1 MLDTARSRIWEAMRI
16 GPQWLLRD
24 TEDPLLDEMTKKRLA
39 PAPVRETPAE
49 ASASVRTPASAS
61 PASRVVPPRTPVTHR
76 APRAGAAQHPV
87 AGGSAT
93 RTAENVIP
101 IVSMPE
107 ATVEAAKT
115 ADWETLRGLADACRV
130 CPMGSTRQHMVFAE
144 EGREARFVIVGEAPG
159 GEEDFQGI
167 PFVGK
172 SGQLLTAMLNVLG
185 IERRKDVTILNVLKC
200 RPPGNRNPKPDEVA
214 ACSVF
219 LRRQL
224 EILQPDVLF
233 LMGRFAVTSLLNLP
247 PDSSIGRTRGT
258 IYQVRVG
265 AKMVPAVT
273 TYHPSYLLRRPEE
286 KAKAWEDLVLLK
298 QTLARAG
305 ITFGKKDD

>member
-1 MLDTARSRIWEAMRI
+1 MLDTARSRIWEAMQI

-39 PAPVRETPAE
+39 PAPVGETPAE
-49 ASASVRTPASAS
+49 APASVRTAAPA
-61 PASRVVPPRTPVTHR
+61 PASRVAPSRAPVTHR
-76 APRAGAAQHPV
+76 APRAGAATHPV
-87 AGGSAT
+87 EGTSARAADT
-93 RTAENVIP
+93 VIP
-101 IVSMPE
+101 IVTMPE
-107 ATVEAAKT
+107 ATAAAAKT
-115 ADWETLRGLADACRV
+115 ADWETLRGLADACRA
-130 CPMGSTRQHMVFAE
+130 CPMGATRQHMVFAE

-185 IERRKDVTILNVLKC
+185 IERRKDVAILNVLKC

-247 PDSSIGRTRGT
+247 PESSIGRTRGT
-258 IYQVRVG
+258 IYEVRVG

-305 ITFGKKDD
+305 IVFGGKED

>member
-1 MLDTARSRIWEAMRI
+1 MLDTARSRIWEAMQI

-39 PAPVRETPAE
+39 PAPVGETPAE
-49 ASASVRTPASAS
+49 APASVRTAAPA
-61 PASRVVPPRTPVTHR
+61 PASRVAPSRAPVTHR
-76 APRAGAAQHPV
+76 APRAGAATHPV
-87 AGGSAT
+87 EGTSARAADT
-93 RTAENVIP
+93 VIS
-101 IVSMPE
+101 IVTMPE
-107 ATVEAAKT
+107 ATAAAAKT
-115 ADWETLRGLADACRV
+115 ADWETLRGLADACRA
-130 CPMGSTRQHMVFAE
+130 CPMGATRQHMVFAE

-247 PDSSIGRTRGT
+247 PESSIGRTRGT
-258 IYQVRVG
+258 IYEVRVG

-305 ITFGKKDD
+305 IVFGGKED

>member
-1 MLDTARSRIWEAMRI
+1 MLDTARSRIWEAMQI

-39 PAPVRETPAE
+39 PAPVRET
-49 ASASVRTPASAS
+49 SAQAPASLAS
-61 PASRVVPPRTPVTHR
+61 PRAPVTHR
-76 APRAGAAQHPV
+76 APRAGASSHPV
-87 AGGSAT
+87 AAT
-93 RTAENVIP
+93 GAARAGENVIQ
-101 IVSMPE
+101 IVTLPE
-107 ATVEAAKT
+107 ETVTAAKT
-115 ADWETLRGLADACRV
+115 ADWETLRSLADACRA

-258 IYQVRVG
+258 IYEVRVG

-305 ITFGKKDD
+305 ITFGKKDA

>member
-39 PAPVRETPAE
+39 PAPVRETTAQAPA
-49 ASASVRTPASAS
+49 AARPFAPASAS
-61 PASRVVPPRTPVTHR
+61 PASRVAPPRTPVTHR
-76 APRAGAAQHPV
+76 APRAGAAAHTV
-87 AGGSAT
+87 ASTSRVAD
-93 RTAENVIP
+93 NVIP

-107 ATVEAAKT
+107 ATAAAAKT

-258 IYQVRVG
+258 IYEVRVG

-305 ITFGKKDD
+305 ITFGKKDA

>member
-1 MLDTARSRIWEAMRI
+1 MLDTARSRIWEAMQI

-39 PAPVRETPAE
+39 PAPVRET
-49 ASASVRTPASAS
+49 SAQVPASTRTGASS
-61 PASRVVPPRTPVTHR
+61 PASLASPWASVTHR
-76 APRAGAAQHPV
+76 APSAGAASHPV
-87 AGGSAT
+87 AGAA
-93 RTAENVIP
+93 RAAENVIP
-101 IVSMPE
+101 VVTMPE
-107 ATVEAAKT
+107 ETATAAKT
-115 ADWETLRGLADACRV
+115 ADWETLRSLADACRA

-258 IYQVRVG
+258 IYEVRVG

-286 KAKAWEDLVLLK
+286 KAKAWEDLVFLK

-305 ITFGKKDD
+305 ITFGKKDA

>member
-1 MLDTARSRIWEAMRI
+1 MLDAARSRIWEAMQI

-39 PAPVRETPAE
+39 PAPVGETPAE
-49 ASASVRTPASAS
+49 APASVRTAAPA
-61 PASRVVPPRTPVTHR
+61 PASRVAPSRAPVTHR
-76 APRAGAAQHPV
+76 APRAGAATHPV
-87 AGGSAT
+87 EGTSARAADT
-93 RTAENVIP
+93 VIS
-101 IVSMPE
+101 IVTMPE
-107 ATVEAAKT
+107 ATAAAAKT
-115 ADWETLRGLADACRV
+115 ADWETLRGLADACRA
-130 CPMGSTRQHMVFAE
+130 CPMGATRQHMVFAE

-247 PDSSIGRTRGT
+247 PESSIGRTRGT
-258 IYQVRVG
+258 IYEVRVG

-305 ITFGKKDD
+305 IVFGGKED

>member
-39 PAPVRETPAE
+39 PAPVRETSAE
-49 ASASVRTPASAS
+49 APASVRTPASAS
-61 PASRVVPPRTPVTHR
+61 PAARTAPPRAPVTHR
-76 APRAGAAQHPV
+76 APRAGIAQHPV
-87 AGGSAT
+87 AGASAA

-101 IVSMPE
+101 IVSMSE
-107 ATVEAAKT
+107 ATAEAAKT
-115 ADWETLRGLADACRV
+115 ADWVTLRSLADACRV

-185 IERRKDVTILNVLKC
+185 VERRKDVTILNVLKC

-247 PDSSIGRTRGT
+247 PESSIGRTRGT
-258 IYQVRVG
+258 IYEVRVG

-305 ITFGKKDD
+305 IVFGGKED

>member
-1 MLDTARSRIWEAMRI
+1 MLDTARSRIWEAMQI

-39 PAPVRETPAE
+39 PAPVRET
-49 ASASVRTPASAS
+49 SAQAPASARTGASS
-61 PASRVVPPRTPVTHR
+61 PASLASPRASVTHR
-76 APRAGAAQHPV
+76 APRAGAASHPV
-87 AGGSAT
+87 AGAA
-93 RTAENVIP
+93 RAAENVIP
-101 IVSMPE
+101 IVTMPE
-107 ATVEAAKT
+107 ETATAAKT
-115 ADWETLRGLADACRV
+115 ADWETLRSLADACRA

-258 IYQVRVG
+258 IYEVRVG

-286 KAKAWEDLVLLK
+286 KSKAWEDLVLLK
-298 QTLARAG
+298 QTLARVG
-305 ITFGKKDD
+305 ITFGKKDA

>member
-1 MLDTARSRIWEAMRI
+1 MLDTARSRIWEAMQI

-39 PAPVRETPAE
+39 PAPARETV
-49 ASASVRTPASAS
+49 VRPNAPLSGTPAA

-76 APRAGAAQHPV
+76 APRAGAATHPA
-87 AGGSAT
+87 AGTSA
-93 RTAENVIP
+93 RPADNVIP
-101 IVSMPE
+101 IVTMPE
-107 ATVEAAKT
+107 ATMEAAKS
-115 ADWETLRGLADACRV
+115 ADWETLRGLADACRA

-247 PDSSIGRTRGT
+247 PESSIGRTRGT
-258 IYQVRVG
+258 IYEVRVG

-286 KAKAWEDLVLLK
+286 KAKSWEDLVLLK

-305 ITFGKKDD
+305 ITFGKKDA

>member
-39 PAPVRETPAE
+39 PAPVGETLAE
-49 ASASVRTPASAS
+49 APASVRTAAPA
-61 PASRVVPPRTPVTHR
+61 PASRVAPSRAPVTHR
-76 APRAGAAQHPV
+76 APRAGAATHPV
-87 AGGSAT
+87 EGTSARAADT
-93 RTAENVIP
+93 VIP
-101 IVSMPE
+101 IVTMPE
-107 ATVEAAKT
+107 ATAAAAKT
-115 ADWETLRGLADACRV
+115 ADWETLRGLADACRA
-130 CPMGSTRQHMVFAE
+130 CPMGATRQHMVFAE

-247 PDSSIGRTRGT
+247 PESSIGRTRGT
-258 IYQVRVG
+258 IYEVRVG

-305 ITFGKKDD
+305 IVFGKKED

>member
-1 MLDTARSRIWEAMRI
+1 MLDTARSRIWEAMQI

-39 PAPVRETPAE
+39 PAPVRETRAE
-49 ASASVRTPASAS
+49 APASARTS
-61 PASRVVPPRTPVTHR
+61 APAPASHASPRAPVTHR
-76 APRAGAAQHPV
+76 APRAGAASHPV
-87 AGGSAT
+87 AGAPRAGET
-93 RTAENVIP
+93 VIP
-101 IVSMPE
+101 IVTMPE
-107 ATVEAAKT
+107 ETAAAART
-115 ADWETLRGLADACRV
+115 ADWETLRGLADACRA
-130 CPMGSTRQHMVFAE
+130 CPMGATRQHMVFAE

-247 PDSSIGRTRGT
+247 PESSIGRTRGT
-258 IYQVRVG
+258 IYEVRVG

-305 ITFGKKDD
+305 IVFGKKDD

>member
-1 MLDTARSRIWEAMRI
+1 MLDTARSRIWEAMQI

-39 PAPVRETPAE
+39 PAPVGETPAE
-49 ASASVRTPASAS
+49 APASVRTAAPA
-61 PASRVVPPRTPVTHR
+61 PASRVAPSRAPVTHR
-76 APRAGAAQHPV
+76 APRAGAATHPV
-87 AGGSAT
+87 EGTSARAADT
-93 RTAENVIP
+93 VIP
-101 IVSMPE
+101 IVTMSE
-107 ATVEAAKT
+107 ATAAAAKT
-115 ADWETLRGLADACRV
+115 ADWETLRSLADACRV

-247 PDSSIGRTRGT
+247 PESSIGRTRGT
-258 IYQVRVG
+258 IYEVRVG

-305 ITFGKKDD
+305 IVFGGKED

>member
-39 PAPVRETPAE
+39 PAPVGETPAE
-49 ASASVRTPASAS
+49 APASVRTAAPA
-61 PASRVVPPRTPVTHR
+61 PASRVAPSRAPVTHR
-76 APRAGAAQHPV
+76 APRAGAATHPV
-87 AGGSAT
+87 EGTSARAADT
-93 RTAENVIP
+93 VIS
-101 IVSMPE
+101 IVTMPE
-107 ATVEAAKT
+107 ATAAAAKT
-115 ADWETLRGLADACRV
+115 ADWETLRGLADACRA
-130 CPMGSTRQHMVFAE
+130 CPMGATRQHMVFAE

-247 PDSSIGRTRGT
+247 PESSIGRTRGT
-258 IYQVRVG
+258 IYEVRVG

-305 ITFGKKDD
+305 IVFGGKED

>member
-1 MLDTARSRIWEAMRI
+1 MLDTARSRIWEAMQI

-39 PAPVRETPAE
+39 PAPVGETPAE
-49 ASASVRTPASAS
+49 APASVRTAAPA
-61 PASRVVPPRTPVTHR
+61 PASRVAPSRAPVTHR
-76 APRAGAAQHPV
+76 APRAGAATHPV
-87 AGGSAT
+87 EGTSARAADT
-93 RTAENVIP
+93 VIS
-101 IVSMPE
+101 IVTMPE
-107 ATVEAAKT
+107 ATAAAAKT
-115 ADWETLRGLADACRV
+115 ADWETLRGLADACRA
-130 CPMGSTRQHMVFAE
+130 CPMGATRQHMVFAE

-258 IYQVRVG
+258 IYEVRVG

-305 ITFGKKDD
+305 IVFGKKDA

>member
-39 PAPVRETPAE
+39 PAPVGETPAE
-49 ASASVRTPASAS
+49 APASVRTAAPA
-61 PASRVVPPRTPVTHR
+61 PASRVAPSRAPVTHR
-76 APRAGAAQHPV
+76 APRAGAATHPV
-87 AGGSAT
+87 EGTSARAADT
-93 RTAENVIP
+93 VIP
-101 IVSMPE
+101 IVTMPE
-107 ATVEAAKT
+107 ATAAAAKT
-115 ADWETLRGLADACRV
+115 ADWETLRGLADACRA
-130 CPMGSTRQHMVFAE
+130 CPMGATRQHMVFAE

-247 PDSSIGRTRGT
+247 PESSIGRTRGT
-258 IYQVRVG
+258 IYEVRVG

-305 ITFGKKDD
+305 IVFGGKED

>member
-39 PAPVRETPAE
+39 PAPVGETPAE
-49 ASASVRTPASAS
+49 APASVRTAAQA
-61 PASRVVPPRTPVTHR
+61 PASRVAPSRAPVTHR
-76 APRAGAAQHPV
+76 APRAGAATHPV
-87 AGGSAT
+87 EGTSARAADT
-93 RTAENVIP
+93 VIP
-101 IVSMPE
+101 IVTMPE
-107 ATVEAAKT
+107 ATAAAAKT
-115 ADWETLRGLADACRV
+115 ADWETLRGLADACRA
-130 CPMGSTRQHMVFAE
+130 CPMGATRQHMVFAE

-247 PDSSIGRTRGT
+247 PESSIGRTRGT
-258 IYQVRVG
+258 IYEVRVG

-298 QTLARAG
+298 QTLARVG
-305 ITFGKKDD
+305 IVFGKKDD

>member
-1 MLDTARSRIWEAMRI
+1 MLDTARSRIWEAMQI

-39 PAPVRETPAE
+39 PAPVGETPAE
-49 ASASVRTPASAS
+49 APASVRTAAPA
-61 PASRVVPPRTPVTHR
+61 PASRVAPSRAPVTHR
-76 APRAGAAQHPV
+76 APRAGAATHPV
-87 AGGSAT
+87 EGTSARAADT
-93 RTAENVIP
+93 VIS
-101 IVSMPE
+101 IVTMPE
-107 ATVEAAKT
+107 ATAAAAKT
-115 ADWETLRGLADACRV
+115 ADWETLRGLADACRA
-130 CPMGSTRQHMVFAE
+130 CPMGATRQHMVFAE

-247 PDSSIGRTRGT
+247 PESSIGRTRGT
-258 IYQVRVG
+258 IYEVRVG

-305 ITFGKKDD
+305 IFFGGKED

>member
-1 MLDTARSRIWEAMRI
+1 MLDTARSRIWEAMQI

-39 PAPVRETPAE
+39 PAPVGETPAE
-49 ASASVRTPASAS
+49 APASVRTAAPA
-61 PASRVVPPRTPVTHR
+61 PASRVAPSRAPVTHR
-76 APRAGAAQHPV
+76 APRAGAATHPV
-87 AGGSAT
+87 EGTSARAADT
-93 RTAENVIP
+93 VIP
-101 IVSMPE
+101 IVTMPE
-107 ATVEAAKT
+107 ATAAAAKT
-115 ADWETLRGLADACRV
+115 ADWETLRGLADACRA
-130 CPMGSTRQHMVFAE
+130 CPMGATRQHMVFAE

-247 PDSSIGRTRGT
+247 PESSIGRTRGT
-258 IYQVRVG
+258 IYDDRVG

-305 ITFGKKDD
+305 IVFGKKDV

>member
-39 PAPVRETPAE
+39 PAPVGETPAE
-49 ASASVRTPASAS
+49 APASVRTAAPA
-61 PASRVVPPRTPVTHR
+61 PASRVAPSRAPVTHR
-76 APRAGAAQHPV
+76 APRAGAATHPV
-87 AGGSAT
+87 EGTSARAADT
-93 RTAENVIP
+93 VIP
-101 IVSMPE
+101 IVTMPE
-107 ATVEAAKT
+107 ATAAAAKT
-115 ADWETLRGLADACRV
+115 ADWETLRGLADACRA
-130 CPMGSTRQHMVFAE
+130 CPMGATRQHMVFAE

-258 IYQVRVG
+258 IYEVRVG

-298 QTLARAG
+298 QTLAQAG
-305 ITFGKKDD
+305 ITFGKKDA

>member
-39 PAPVRETPAE
+39 PAPVGETPAE
-49 ASASVRTPASAS
+49 APASVRTAAPA
-61 PASRVVPPRTPVTHR
+61 PASRVAPSRAPVTHR
-76 APRAGAAQHPV
+76 APRAGAATHPV
-87 AGGSAT
+87 EGTSARAADT
-93 RTAENVIP
+93 VIP
-101 IVSMPE
+101 IVTMPE
-107 ATVEAAKT
+107 ATAAAAKT
-115 ADWETLRGLADACRV
+115 ADWETLRGLADACRA
-130 CPMGSTRQHMVFAE
+130 CPMGATRQHMVFAE

-185 IERRKDVTILNVLKC
+185 VERRKDVTILNVLKC

-247 PDSSIGRTRGT
+247 PESSIGRTRGT
-258 IYQVRVG
+258 IYEVRVG

-305 ITFGKKDD
+305 IFFGGKED

>member
-39 PAPVRETPAE
+39 PAPVGETPAE
-49 ASASVRTPASAS
+49 APASVRTAAPA
-61 PASRVVPPRTPVTHR
+61 PASRVAPSRAPVTHR
-76 APRAGAAQHPV
+76 APRAGAATHPV
-87 AGGSAT
+87 EGTSARAADT
-93 RTAENVIP
+93 VIP
-101 IVSMPE
+101 IVTMPE
-107 ATVEAAKT
+107 ATAAAAKT
-115 ADWETLRGLADACRV
+115 ADWETLRGLADACRA
-130 CPMGSTRQHMVFAE
+130 CPMGATRQHMVFAE

-247 PDSSIGRTRGT
+247 PESSIGRTRGT
-258 IYQVRVG
+258 IYEVRVG

-305 ITFGKKDD
+305 IVFGKKED

>member
-1 MLDTARSRIWEAMRI
+1 MLDTARSRIWEAMQI

-39 PAPVRETPAE
+39 PAPVGETPAE
-49 ASASVRTPASAS
+49 APASVRTAAPV
-61 PASRVVPPRTPVTHR
+61 PASRVAPSRAPVTHR
-76 APRAGAAQHPV
+76 APRAGAATHPV
-87 AGGSAT
+87 EGTSARAADT
-93 RTAENVIP
+93 VIP
-101 IVSMPE
+101 IVTMPE
-107 ATVEAAKT
+107 ATAAAAKT
-115 ADWETLRGLADACRV
+115 ADWETLRGLADACRA
-130 CPMGSTRQHMVFAE
+130 CPMGATRQHMVFAE

-247 PDSSIGRTRGT
+247 PESSIGRTRGT
-258 IYQVRVG
+258 IYEVRVG

-305 ITFGKKDD
+305 IVFGGKED

>member
-39 PAPVRETPAE
+39 PAPVRGAAVRPDAPPISTEVPA
-49 ASASVRTPASAS
+49 A
-61 PASRVVPPRTPVTHR
+61 RVAPTRAPVTHR
-76 APRAGAAQHPV
+76 ASRAGETV
-87 AGGSAT
+87 
-93 RTAENVIP
+93 VP

-107 ATVEAAKT
+107 ETVLAART
-115 ADWETLRGLADACRV
+115 ADWETLRSLADACRV

-185 IERRKDVTILNVLKC
+185 VERRKDVTILNVLKC

-247 PDSSIGRTRGT
+247 PESSIGRTRGT
-258 IYQVRVG
+258 IYEVRVG

-305 ITFGKKDD
+305 IVFGGKED

>member
-1 MLDTARSRIWEAMRI
+1 MLDTARSRIWEAMQI

-39 PAPVRETPAE
+39 PAPVGETPAE
-49 ASASVRTPASAS
+49 APASVRTAAPA
-61 PASRVVPPRTPVTHR
+61 PASRVAPSRAPVTHR
-76 APRAGAAQHPV
+76 APRAGAASHPV
-87 AGGSAT
+87 AGAPRAG
-93 RTAENVIP
+93 ENVIP
-101 IVSMPE
+101 IVTMPAE
-107 ATVEAAKT
+107 TVAAAKT
-115 ADWETLRGLADACRV
+115 ADWETLRNLADACRA
-130 CPMGSTRQHMVFAE
+130 CPMGATRQHMVFAE

-185 IERRKDVTILNVLKC
+185 VERRKDVTILNVLKC

-247 PDSSIGRTRGT
+247 PESSIGRTRGT
-258 IYQVRVG
+258 IYEVRVG

-305 ITFGKKDD
+305 IFFGGKED

>member
-1 MLDTARSRIWEAMRI
+1 
-16 GPQWLLRD
+16 
-24 TEDPLLDEMTKKRLA
+24 
-39 PAPVRETPAE
+39 
-49 ASASVRTPASAS
+49 
-61 PASRVVPPRTPVTHR
+61 
-76 APRAGAAQHPV
+76 
-87 AGGSAT
+87 
-93 RTAENVIP
+93 
-101 IVSMPE
+101 MPE
-107 ATVEAAKT
+107 ETALAART
-115 ADWETLRGLADACRV
+115 ADWEALRGLADACRV

-185 IERRKDVTILNVLKC
+185 VERRKDVTILNVLKC

-247 PDSSIGRTRGT
+247 PESSIGRTRGT
-258 IYQVRVG
+258 IYEVRVG

-305 ITFGKKDD
+305 IVFGGKED

>member
-39 PAPVRETPAE
+39 PAPVRETPAQ
-49 ASASVRTPASAS
+49 APASARPGAS
-61 PASRVVPPRTPVTHR
+61 APASLASPRAPVTHR
-76 APRAGAAQHPV
+76 VPRAGAASHPV
-87 AGGSAT
+87 AGAA
-93 RTAENVIP
+93 RAAENVIP
-101 IVSMPE
+101 IVTMPE
-107 ATVEAAKT
+107 ETAAAAKT
-115 ADWETLRGLADACRV
+115 ADWETLKNLADACRV

-185 IERRKDVTILNVLKC
+185 VERRKDVTILNVLKC

-247 PDSSIGRTRGT
+247 PESSIGRTRGT
-258 IYQVRVG
+258 IYEVRVG

-305 ITFGKKDD
+305 IVFGGKED

>member
-1 MLDTARSRIWEAMRI
+1 MLDTARSRIWEAMQI

-39 PAPVRETPAE
+39 PAPVRETRAE
-49 ASASVRTPASAS
+49 APASARPGAPA
-61 PASRVVPPRTPVTHR
+61 PASPTSRVAPPRAPVTHR
-76 APRAGAAQHPV
+76 APRAGAASHPV
-87 AGGSAT
+87 AGAPRAGET
-93 RTAENVIP
+93 VIP
-101 IVSMPE
+101 IVTMPE
-107 ATVEAAKT
+107 ETAAAAKT
-115 ADWETLRGLADACRV
+115 ADWETLRNLADACRA

-224 EILQPDVLF
+224 EVLQPDVLF

-258 IYQVRVG
+258 IYEVRVG

-305 ITFGKKDD
+305 IVFGKKDV

>member
-1 MLDTARSRIWEAMRI
+1 MLDTARSRIWEAMQI

-39 PAPVRETPAE
+39 PAPVGETPAE
-49 ASASVRTPASAS
+49 APASVRTAAPA
-61 PASRVVPPRTPVTHR
+61 PASRVAPSRAPVTHR
-76 APRAGAAQHPV
+76 APRAGAATHPV
-87 AGGSAT
+87 EGTSARAADT
-93 RTAENVIP
+93 VIP
-101 IVSMPE
+101 IVTMPE
-107 ATVEAAKT
+107 ATAAAAKT
-115 ADWETLRGLADACRV
+115 ADWETLRGLADACRA
-130 CPMGSTRQHMVFAE
+130 CPMGATRQHMVFAE

-185 IERRKDVTILNVLKC
+185 VERRKDVTILNVLKC

-247 PDSSIGRTRGT
+247 PESSIGRTRGT
-258 IYQVRVG
+258 IYEVRVG

-305 ITFGKKDD
+305 IFFGGKED

>member
-1 MLDTARSRIWEAMRI
+1 MLDAARSRIWEAMQI

-39 PAPVRETPAE
+39 PAPVGETPAE
-49 ASASVRTPASAS
+49 APASLRTAAPA
-61 PASRVVPPRTPVTHR
+61 PASRVAPSRAPVTHR
-76 APRAGAAQHPV
+76 APRAGAATHPV
-87 AGGSAT
+87 EGTSARAADT
-93 RTAENVIP
+93 VIS
-101 IVSMPE
+101 IVTMPE
-107 ATVEAAKT
+107 ATAAAAKT
-115 ADWETLRGLADACRV
+115 ADWETLRGLADACRA
-130 CPMGSTRQHMVFAE
+130 CPMGATRQHMVFAE

-247 PDSSIGRTRGT
+247 PESSIGRTRGT
-258 IYQVRVG
+258 IYEVRVG

-305 ITFGKKDD
+305 IVFGGKED

>member
-39 PAPVRETPAE
+39 PAPVGETPAE
-49 ASASVRTPASAS
+49 APASVRTAAPA
-61 PASRVVPPRTPVTHR
+61 PASRVAPSRAPVTHR
-76 APRAGAAQHPV
+76 APRAGAATHPV
-87 AGGSAT
+87 EGTSARAADT
-93 RTAENVIP
+93 VIP
-101 IVSMPE
+101 IVTMPE
-107 ATVEAAKT
+107 ATAAAAKT
-115 ADWETLRGLADACRV
+115 ADWETLRGLADACRA
-130 CPMGSTRQHMVFAE
+130 CPMGATRQHMVFAE

-247 PDSSIGRTRGT
+247 PESSIGRTRGT
-258 IYQVRVG
+258 IYEVRVG

-298 QTLARAG
+298 QTLARVG
-305 ITFGKKDD
+305 IVFGKKDD

>member
-1 MLDTARSRIWEAMRI
+1 MLDTARSRIWEAMQI

-39 PAPVRETPAE
+39 PAPVRGAAVRPDAPPISTEVPA
-49 ASASVRTPASAS
+49 A
-61 PASRVVPPRTPVTHR
+61 RVAPTRAPVTHR
-76 APRAGAAQHPV
+76 ASRAGETV
-87 AGGSAT
+87 
-93 RTAENVIP
+93 VP

-107 ATVEAAKT
+107 ETALAART
-115 ADWETLRGLADACRV
+115 ADWETLRSLADACRV

-185 IERRKDVTILNVLKC
+185 VERRKDVTILNILKC

-247 PDSSIGRTRGT
+247 PESSIGRTRGT
-258 IYQVRVG
+258 IYEVRVG

-305 ITFGKKDD
+305 IVFGGKED

>member
-1 MLDTARSRIWEAMRI
+1 MLDTARSRIWEAMQI

-39 PAPVRETPAE
+39 PAPVGETPAE
-49 ASASVRTPASAS
+49 APASVRTAAPA
-61 PASRVVPPRTPVTHR
+61 PASRVAPSRAPVTHR
-76 APRAGAAQHPV
+76 APRAGAATHPV
-87 AGGSAT
+87 EGTSARAADT
-93 RTAENVIP
+93 VIP
-101 IVSMPE
+101 IVTMSE
-107 ATVEAAKT
+107 ATAAASKT
-115 ADWETLRGLADACRV
+115 ADWETLRGLAGACRV

-185 IERRKDVTILNVLKC
+185 VERRKDVTILNVLQC
-200 RPPGNRNPKPDEVA
+200 RPPANRNPKPDEVA
-214 ACSVF
+214 ARSVF

-247 PDSSIGRTRGT
+247 PESSIGRTRGT
-258 IYQVRVG
+258 IYEVRVG

-305 ITFGKKDD
+305 IVFGGKED

>member
-39 PAPVRETPAE
+39 PAPVRETPAQ
-49 ASASVRTPASAS
+49 APAS
-61 PASRVVPPRTPVTHR
+61 PAPPATRVAPPRAPVTHR
-76 APRAGAAQHPV
+76 APRAGAVSHPV
-87 AGGSAT
+87 AGAA
-93 RTAENVIP
+93 RAAENVIP

-107 ATVEAAKT
+107 ETAAAAKT
-115 ADWETLRGLADACRV
+115 ADWETLKNLADACRV

-258 IYQVRVG
+258 IYEVRVG

-298 QTLARAG
+298 QTLARVG
-305 ITFGKKDD
+305 ITFGKKDA

>member
-1 MLDTARSRIWEAMRI
+1 MLDTARSRIWEAMQI

-39 PAPVRETPAE
+39 PAPVGETPAE
-49 ASASVRTPASAS
+49 APASVRTAAPA
-61 PASRVVPPRTPVTHR
+61 PASRVAPSQAPVTHR
-76 APRAGAAQHPV
+76 APRAGAATHPV
-87 AGGSAT
+87 EGTSARAADT
-93 RTAENVIP
+93 VIP
-101 IVSMPE
+101 IVTMPE
-107 ATVEAAKT
+107 ATAAAAKT
-115 ADWETLRGLADACRV
+115 ADWETLRGLADACRA
-130 CPMGSTRQHMVFAE
+130 CPMGATRQHMVFAE

-185 IERRKDVTILNVLKC
+185 VERRKDVTILNVLKC

-247 PDSSIGRTRGT
+247 PESSIGRTRGT
-258 IYQVRVG
+258 IYEVRVG
-265 AKMVPAVT
+265 AKMVPAIT

-305 ITFGKKDD
+305 IVFGKKED

>member
-1 MLDTARSRIWEAMRI
+1 MLDTARSRIWEAMQI

-39 PAPVRETPAE
+39 PAPVGETPAE
-49 ASASVRTPASAS
+49 ALASVRTAAPA
-61 PASRVVPPRTPVTHR
+61 PASRVAPSRAPVTHR
-76 APRAGAAQHPV
+76 APRAGAAAHPDE
-87 AGGSAT
+87 GTSARAADT
-93 RTAENVIP
+93 VIP
-101 IVSMPE
+101 IVTMPE
-107 ATVEAAKT
+107 ATAAAAKT
-115 ADWETLRGLADACRV
+115 ADWETLRGLADACRA
-130 CPMGSTRQHMVFAE
+130 CPMGATRQHMVFAE

-185 IERRKDVTILNVLKC
+185 VERRKDVTILNVLKC

-247 PDSSIGRTRGT
+247 PESSIGRTRGT
-258 IYQVRVG
+258 IYEVRVG

-305 ITFGKKDD
+305 IVFGGKED

>member
-1 MLDTARSRIWEAMRI
+1 MLDTARSRIWEAMQI

-24 TEDPLLDEMTKKRLA
+24 TEDPLLGEMTKKRLA
-39 PAPVRETPAE
+39 PAPVGETPAE
-49 ASASVRTPASAS
+49 APASVRTAAPA
-61 PASRVVPPRTPVTHR
+61 PASRVAPSRAPVTHR
-76 APRAGAAQHPV
+76 APRAGAATHPV
-87 AGGSAT
+87 EGTSARAADT
-93 RTAENVIP
+93 VIP
-101 IVSMPE
+101 IVTMPE
-107 ATVEAAKT
+107 ATAAAAKT
-115 ADWETLRGLADACRV
+115 ADWETLRGLADACRA
-130 CPMGSTRQHMVFAE
+130 CPMGATRQHMVFAE

-247 PDSSIGRTRGT
+247 PESSIGRTRGT
-258 IYQVRVG
+258 IYEVRVG

-305 ITFGKKDD
+305 IVFGGKED

>member
-39 PAPVRETPAE
+39 PAPVGETPAE
-49 ASASVRTPASAS
+49 APASVRTAAPA
-61 PASRVVPPRTPVTHR
+61 PASRVAPSRAPVTHR
-76 APRAGAAQHPV
+76 APRAGAATHPV
-87 AGGSAT
+87 EGTSARAADT
-93 RTAENVIP
+93 VIP
-101 IVSMPE
+101 IVTMPE
-107 ATVEAAKT
+107 ETALAART
-115 ADWETLRGLADACRV
+115 ADWETLRGLADACRA
-130 CPMGSTRQHMVFAE
+130 CPMGATRQHMVFAE

-185 IERRKDVTILNVLKC
+185 VERRKDVTILNVLKC

-247 PDSSIGRTRGT
+247 PESSIGRTRGT
-258 IYQVRVG
+258 IYEVRVG

-305 ITFGKKDD
+305 IVFGGKED

>member
-1 MLDTARSRIWEAMRI
+1 MLDTARSRIWEAMQI

-39 PAPVRETPAE
+39 PAPVRETSAQAP
-49 ASASVRTPASAS
+49 ASVRTGASAPAS
-61 PASRVVPPRTPVTHR
+61 PASPRAPVTHR
-76 APRAGAAQHPV
+76 APRAGAASHPV
-87 AGGSAT
+87 AAT
-93 RTAENVIP
+93 GAARAGENVIP
-101 IVSMPE
+101 IVTMPE
-107 ATVEAAKT
+107 ETVTAART
-115 ADWETLRGLADACRV
+115 ADWETLRNLADACRA

-258 IYQVRVG
+258 VYEVRVG

-305 ITFGKKDD
+305 IVFGKKDA